1 MTTKTKRI
9 PELHVGRGQQV
20 GPLTVFPVWT
30 GAPAIAGLVMGLAAE
45 VSVAEREG
53 SPVVGELIVTNNGR
67 EPALLV
73 EGANAQMVR
82 IVEALRDRF
91 DAQRSRGSSFLIGD
105 SLSAL
110 DIYWATFAGA
120 IEPFP
125 PELCPNMPE
134 PMRQAYTD
142 PNLRVI
148 GGDALF
154 AHRDRIYR
162 EYLKLPML
170 F

>member
-73 EGANAQMVR
+73 EGELLEGGWQHRALTQTVL
-82 IVEALRDRF
+82 VEANSTSTLPVVCVEAGRWGG
-91 DAQRSRGSSFLIGD
+91 ASIQRLGNKSAPVGVRRAIRGLSKNDQGFFNQASVASIPFLKSIARSSRLASKFQEG
-105 SLSAL
+105 
-110 DIYWATFAGA
+110 
-120 IEPFP
+120 
-125 PELCPNMPE
+125 
-134 PMRQAYTD
+134 
-142 PNLRVI
+142 
-148 GGDALF
+148 
-154 AHRDRIYR
+154 
-162 EYLKLPML
+162 
-170 F
+170 